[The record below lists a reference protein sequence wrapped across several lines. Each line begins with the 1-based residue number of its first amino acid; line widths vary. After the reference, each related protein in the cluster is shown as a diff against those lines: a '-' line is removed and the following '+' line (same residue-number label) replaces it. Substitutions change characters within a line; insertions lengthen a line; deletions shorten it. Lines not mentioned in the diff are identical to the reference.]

1 MKARA
6 QGETP
11 ARRWTLPQALGI
23 PAGVLSLFA
32 AAGCSKPQA
41 APAASP
47 VVPVSV
53 ATVVQKAVPVQ
64 VRAIGNVEAY
74 TTVSIKAQ
82 VSGELTAVH
91 FHAGQ
96 DVRKGDP
103 LFSID
108 RRPSEVALQQALA
121 NVARD
126 KARAENARIQA
137 QRYAKLLQEG
147 VVSSQQND
155 QGVAEAEAL
164 EAAVRAD
171 EAAVEKARL
180 DLQYCSIAA
189 PMDGRTGGLLVHR
202 GNLVK
207 ANENPALVVINQ
219 LNPIYVRFALP
230 EQYLAETKKSMAAG
244 TLKVEAILPD
254 ALRRPEEGT
263 LSFIDNAVDTS
274 TGTILLKAT
283 FANQQ
288 RRLWPGQFV
297 NTVLTLSTEPNAV
310 VVPAPALQTGQSGQ
324 YVFVVKSD
332 NTVESRPVVTGRT
345 VEGETV
351 IQKGLQPGES
361 VVTDGQLR
369 LVPGSKVK
377 VKG

>member
-1 MKARA
+1 MRARA
-6 QGETP
+6 KGETP
-11 ARRWTLPQALGI
+11 ARGWTLSLALGI
-23 PAGVLSLFA
+23 PAGLLSLLA

-82 VSGELTAVH
+82 VSGEITAVH
-91 FHAGQ
+91 FHARR
-96 DVRKGDP
+96 DVRKGDS

-108 RRPSEVALQQALA
+108 RRPFEVALQQALA
-121 NVARD
+121 NLARD

-155 QGVAEAEAL
+155 QAVAEAEAL

-230 EQYLAETKKSMAAG
+230 EQHLAETKKSMAAG

-254 ALRRPEEGT
+254 DPRRPEGGT

-297 NTVLTLSTEPNAV
+297 NVALTLSTEPNAV

-332 NTVESRPVVTGRT
+332 NTVESRLVVVGRT

-351 IQKGLQPGES
+351 IQKGLQPGET

-369 LVPGSKVK
+369 LVPGSKVR